1 MIKKIFFKNSKGNKL
16 AGVLS
21 IPDKEG
27 KFPAVIRLHGF
38 ISNKEGT
45 SRVIQERLKDEFV
58 SLIFDYHAHGESEGK
73 FEDFTIS
80 GALDDCQT
88 ALNHL
93 LSLEQVDSSKIAVTG
108 TSLGGMLAL
117 LLAAR
122 NPSIKVLSIGC
133 PVIETKEVFGAVHD
147 VDLWEEQGW
156 IDALGNEGLKIKY
169 KFFEDGVKYD
179 MFKEAEKI
187 KCPVYIILGD
197 RDEYIPV
204 EHLRKLMPHLKNGK
218 LEIVPGADH
227 NFTQHYEYYLTQTIR
242 FIKENL

>member
-1 MIKKIFFKNSKGNKL
+1 MIKKVFFENSRGQKL

-21 IPDKEG
+21 VPDGEG

-88 ALNHL
+88 ALNYL
-93 LSLEQVDSSKIAVTG
+93 LFLEQVDKNKIAVTG
-108 TSLGGMLAL
+108 SSLGGMLGL

-122 NPSIKVLSIGC
+122 NPVIKVLSIGC
-133 PVIETKEVFGAVHD
+133 PVVKAKEVFGAVHNIG
-147 VDLWEEQGW
+147 LWRKQGW
-156 IDALGNEGLKIKY
+156 IDALGNEGLKINY
-169 KFFEDGVKYD
+169 TFFEDGVKYD
-179 MFKEAEKI
+179 IFKEAEKI
-187 KCPVYIILGD
+187 KCPAYIILGEK
-197 RDEYIPV
+197 DEYIPV
-204 EHLRKLMPHLKNGK
+204 KHLEKLMPHLENGK

-227 NFTQHYEYYLTQTIR
+227 NFTEHYEHYLTQIIG